1 MEKRKS
7 LFKSRV
13 VIKKYFSAFWIIAI
27 FISCSTILPPRVE
40 NGTYINPEF
49 GFSVK
54 IPGGWTNSRQIPPWV
69 LEEIPHLEKNDV
81 KFMFTNTEPQLGM
94 MSKGRI
100 LASCSKLEVPW
111 QNLLLSWNKVRSI
124 LIKKLEKNKKYANN
138 KSNLKKYSYQTY
150 NRSKTLRL
158 KPAYYEEIDAY
169 HLKLLRNSYYYKCSD
184 QMACKITFF
193 AISTPEMYKINS
205 QTYRKM
211 IQTFTIINK
220 EY

>member
-1 MEKRKS
+1 MGKRKS
-7 LFKSRV
+7 LFKSKV
-13 VIKKYFSAFWIIAI
+13 VIKKYFSVFWIIAI
-27 FISCSTILPPRVE
+27 FISCSTTLPPRVE

-54 IPGGWTNSRQIPPWV
+54 IPDGWTKSTKSRRGF
-69 LEEIPHLEKNDV
+69 LKKIPHLEKNDL

-124 LIKKLEKNKKYANN
+124 LIKKLEKNKKHANN
-138 KSNLKKYSYQTY
+138 KSNLKKYSYRTY

-158 KPAYYEEIDAY
+158 IPAYYEEIDAY